1 MKTKRIVSI
10 ILSVLMACSVFA
22 GLSVAADDTA
32 THTYTVV
39 GDAKF
44 LGANW
49 TPNTPADDMALQ
61 EGGTYKKTYT
71 GVAKTDCA
79 TIKVVED
86 HDWFTSFGAVAGV
99 VNPENIEFSVPEDNS
114 TVDVILTLSGT
125 REKEVTDA
133 DGKPTGEVK
142 TINDGTVKVL
152 VNGADAPAK
161 VVPLENAYY
170 VAGEPGLCN
179 GVEWKVLAN
188 AETEE
193 EKTAVETK
201 NKMTKNEDGSY
212 EVTFKNV
219 QPKTDGSAYEFKV
232 TTNGAWEP
240 AYGYDGLIGQGGA
253 NAQVPVTE
261 ANSTVKIVLTA
272 DLKVKAYVNDV
283 DVTPAPVPTESKPE
297 ETTDNKGNTSAV
309 TSQGG
314 IYTGPSTGENS
325 KRYFFAMRKDWYTFN
340 NATACAYWWDGT
352 DECVDWQHSYQLR
365 STPLTLEDGS
375 NVYYIDLGETVANVI
390 FNNGID
396 GGAKAAEGEEPSPNW
411 GKNFQT
417 ADINLEG
424 YMANDSDT
432 YPEGLKTF
440 ANMIYVV
447 DPSKVSVSEL
457 SGATTYGGEWY
468 YLHADGKYDT
478 TAGSTYE
485 VKDVTAVITTKNVSV
500 YPGKTAKINVK
511 YTNTTAQTTKVW
523 SSSNTKVATVDQN
536 GVVKGVKAGKAKITL
551 TVQNPGDAQALVLS
565 KDVTVKQ
572 YVTSIK
578 LNAKLKTIYNGRAF
592 TLKATVN
599 PRNAAY
605 KAVTYKS
612 SNTRYATVTSKGV
625 VKGIKPGTAY
635 ITVKAKDGSNKYA
648 KCKVVVKQQKATK
661 LKISAK
667 KTTTLK
673 KKGAS
678 VKIKATLY
686 PSNTYNKLIKV
697 SSSKKGIV
705 KLSAS
710 KIKSGKTVTV
720 KALKKG
726 KTVVKFTAADG
737 SRKSAQTKVTVK
749 K

>member
-49 TPNTPADDMALQ
+49 TPDTPADDMALQ
-61 EGGTYKKTYT
+61 ADGTYKKTYT

-79 TIKVVED
+79 TIKVAQD
-86 HDWFTSFGAVAGV
+86 HAWDVSFGAVLGV

-142 TINDGTVKVL
+142 TIEDGTVKVL

-161 VVPLENAYY
+161 VVPLETTHY

-212 EVTFKNV
+212 EITFKNV
-219 QPKTDGSAYEFKV
+219 QPKADGTAYQFKV

-240 AYGYDGLIGQGGA
+240 AYGYDGVIGQGGA
-253 NAQVPVTE
+253 NAELPITKADSE
-261 ANSTVKIVLTA
+261 VKIVLTTES
-272 DLKVKAYVNDV
+272 KVKVYVNGE
-283 DVTPAPVPTESKPE
+283 DVTPAPIPTEPKPT
-297 ETTDNKGNTSAV
+297 ETIVGDKTSGV
-309 TSQGG
+309 TSKGG
-314 IYTGPSTGENS
+314 IYTGPSTGEKS
-325 KRYFFAMRKDWYTFN
+325 KRYFFAMRPDWYTFG
-340 NATACAYWWDGT
+340 NATACAYWWDGA
-352 DECVDWQHSYQLR
+352 DKCVDWQHSYQMR

-375 NVYYIDLGETVANVI
+375 HVYYIDLGETVATVI

-396 GGAKAAEGEEPSPNW
+396 GGAKAAEGEKPSPNW

-417 ADINLEG
+417 DNLSLEG

-440 ANMIYVV
+440 DNMIYIV
-447 DPSKVSVSEL
+447 DPSKESVSEE

-478 TAGSTYE
+478 TKGSTYE

-511 YTNTTAQTTKVW
+511 YTNTTPETTKVW
-523 SSSNTKVATVDQN
+523 ASSNTKVATVDQN
-536 GVVKGVKAGKAKITL
+536 GVVKGVKAGKATITL

-578 LNAKLKTIYNGRAF
+578 LNAAKKAIYNGKAF

-599 PRNAAY
+599 PKNAAN

-612 SNTRYATVTSKGV
+612 SNTRIATVTAKGV
-625 VKGIKPGTAY
+625 VKGIKPGRVN
-635 ITVKAKDGSNKYA
+635 ITVTAKDGSKKSA
-648 KCKVVVKQQKATK
+648 KCTVTVKAQKATK

-678 VKIKATLY
+678 AKIKATLY

-697 SSSKKGIV
+697 TSSKKGIV

-726 KTVVKFTAADG
+726 STVVKFTAADG